1 MLYLVIRKVPE
12 IEKKML
18 KKIIFLYLIY
28 YEKYEEK
35 NIIQFF
41 FIFLNY
47 CIFI

>member
-35 NIIQFF
+35 KYNS
-41 FIFLNY
+41 IFLY
-47 CIFI
+47 F